1 MPISSYL
8 AWPNNQRKSI
18 LISKLNKFSQCE
30 AVASTNEEVVILITD
45 TKNEQEEEK
54 LQEQLRNIDS
64 LGNLTLVYA
73 HGD

>member
-8 AWPNNQRKSI
+8 AWPVHGGKGDLSGE
-18 LISKLNKFSQCE
+18 LNRLSHCE
-30 AVASTNEEVVILITD
+30 ATPSSNKDVVILVTD
-45 TKNEQEEEK
+45 TKNEKEEERLK
-54 LQEQLRNIDS
+54 EQLLGIKS